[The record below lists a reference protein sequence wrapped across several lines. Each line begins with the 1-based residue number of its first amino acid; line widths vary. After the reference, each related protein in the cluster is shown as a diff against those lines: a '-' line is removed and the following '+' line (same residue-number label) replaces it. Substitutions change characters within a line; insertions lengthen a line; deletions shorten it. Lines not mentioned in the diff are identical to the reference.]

1 MYIKAILY
9 SIYFL
14 MTILICVPVGAQ
26 INTTAQN
33 VDSCYIFNERPT
45 NNCHASTLAEVEK
58 DKIMAAWFGGTYEGA
73 KDVGIY
79 TSTFKNNK
87 WSKPV
92 CLIKPLIQNNDTLPC
107 WNPVLFKSKSDI
119 LYLFYKVGKN
129 PREWFGAMIT
139 SKDHGK
145 TWSKETFLP
154 DGFLG
159 PIRNKPIELE
169 DGLIIC
175 GSSTESTET
184 NQWRVHVELYH
195 ESKNQWTKVNV
206 PNTSNFDVIQ
216 PTFIIHPENK
226 IQMLCRSKHNTI
238 ITSWSV
244 NNGKKWSN
252 MDSLSVVNSNSG
264 IDAIDI
270 NNKLFLVV
278 NNPLKQGP
286 EWFYGR
292 NILDVEYSVDGIKWK
307 HLFDLE
313 NHEKGEFS
321 YPAIIQTTDQKIHIL
336 YTYNR
341 EYIKHVS
348 FNIE

>member
-1 MYIKAILY
+1 MNTKAILL

-14 MTILICVPVGAQ
+14 MTMFTCASSYAQ
-26 INTTAQN
+26 VNIQTTN
-33 VDSCYIFNERPT
+33 VDSCYIYKDGLT
-45 NNCHASTLAEVEK
+45 NNCHASTLVEVEK

-79 TSTFKNNK
+79 VSTFEDNSWKE
-87 WSKPV
+87 PY

-107 WNPVLFKSKSDI
+107 WNPVLYKSQSKK

-129 PREWFGAMIT
+129 PREWFGAMVT
-139 SKDHGK
+139 SVDNGK
-145 TWSKETFLP
+145 TWSKTTYLP
-154 DGFLG
+154 EGFLG
-159 PIRNKPIELE
+159 PIRNKPIEIKP
-169 DGLIIC
+169 GLIIC

-184 NQWRVHVELYH
+184 NQWRVHVELYN
-195 ESKNQWTKVNV
+195 EVKNQWKEIKV
-206 PNTSNFDVIQ
+206 PNKSNFDVIQ
-216 PTFIIHPENK
+216 PTFIVHPDER

-238 ITSWSV
+238 ISSWSD

-292 NILDVEYSVDGIKWK
+292 NILDVEYSTDGIQWQ

-321 YPAIIQTTDQKIHIL
+321 YPAIIQTSDNKIHIL

-341 EYIKHVS
+341 KFIKHVS
-348 FNIE
+348 FNVK